1 MIKEVKDKTLR
12 IRISSKDYDILEEVA
27 RENNISLSKYIRLI
41 LDQAIL
47 LIQTERVN
55 VDENK

>member
-55 VDENK
+55 LYENK

>member
-12 IRISSKDYDILEEVA
+12 IRIASKDYDILEEVA

-55 VDENK
+55 MNEDK